1 MIELEKHK
9 LYQRMDIDK
18 VLSNIFSLY
27 FKNFW
32 VLVTS
37 SFVAALLIQFAF
49 FQLGFYNL
57 TQLTDPEELLSMIMS
72 MRKELLIGTLIYF
85 LVYGVLISFL
95 INYLLIRDS
104 NSNIPVNIIFTESL
118 KNYTIH
124 IIFFYMLSIIMLVVG
139 ASIGLMLF
147 VIGIVFVSLYLA
159 SVLIPCFTI
168 IIAENKNAF
177 EAIHRSF
184 SLVHKDFWS
193 TVASV
198 ITFVLIV
205 IVISI
210 ILSALMAIPYVV
222 MFFDKMIESGN
233 LLRSL
238 NLGNYDIGIWTVVLN
253 SIVASLTYPIYA
265 IFSLILYFKLRYKE
279 ENPVL

>member
-9 LYQRMDIDK
+9 LYERMDTDK

-32 VLVTS
+32 ILVLS

-57 TQLTDPEELLSMIMS
+57 TQLTDPEELLSTIMS

-104 NSNIPVNIIFTESL
+104 NSNMPVKTIFTESL
-118 KNYTIH
+118 KNHTIH

-193 TVASV
+193 TVVSV

-222 MFFDKMIESGN
+222 MFFDKIIESGN
-233 LLRSL
+233 LLGSL
-238 NLGNYDIGIWTVVLN
+238 NLANYDIGIWTVVLN
-253 SIVASLTYPIYA
+253 SIVAALTYPIYA